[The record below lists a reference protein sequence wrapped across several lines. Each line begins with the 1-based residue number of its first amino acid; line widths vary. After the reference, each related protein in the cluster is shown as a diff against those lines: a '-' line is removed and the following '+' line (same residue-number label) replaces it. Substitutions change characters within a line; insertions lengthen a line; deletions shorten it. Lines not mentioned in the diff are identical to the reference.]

1 MGKEEKRRSAV
12 KRKIIYKNVLKL
24 ALPAVGEMLLY
35 MTIWILDTLMV
46 GRYGGRVSLSAVSLG
61 GELLYTFISIFVTMG
76 IAVAMTSLIS
86 RKLGEGNIKAA
97 NEYANVGFYLGTA
110 TTFFFFIIFNRFSGN
125 LLSLAGAEGEVLE
138 QGGIYLNICSWAM
151 LFTMG
156 RNLLNGI
163 LRGEQ
168 NTKIPLYSSAIMTV
182 TNLTLDYLLIFGIGI
197 FPELGV
203 KGAAIATVAS
213 AVAAFVYTFNYVQ
226 KKNGI
231 KITLDY
237 LGLVK
242 VKGLELIRLGLPA
255 SFQEASSSLS
265 RLFVI
270 FMIMRSGDI
279 NFSANQIAVT
289 TESLSFMPGWGFAVA
304 STTMAGFKYGEK
316 KYQELRDVVRANLE
330 LAMMVMGTTA
340 VIFFIFPEKLVSLF
354 IKSDEVE
361 VIRLASLCIRIGA
374 FEQLQLAVT
383 MVLDGVLKGM
393 GDTKSPFIISAVSG
407 WLIRVPM
414 ACVIFLVLKLP
425 IYYMWYAQVVQ
436 WSVQG
441 GVIYLIYRRK
451 MDALIKGSKVQVKG
465 EL

>member
-1 MGKEEKRRSAV
+1 MERGRV
-12 KRKIIYKNVLKL
+12 YKDVLKL

-86 RKLGEGNIKAA
+86 RKRGEGDIEKA
-97 NEYANVGFYLGTA
+97 NEYANVGFYIGTGM
-110 TTFFFFIIFNRFSGN
+110 TLVFFVIFKGFSGN
-125 LLSLAGAEGEVLE
+125 LLEIAGARGQVLE
-138 QGGIYLNICSWAM
+138 EGSLYLSICSWAM

-156 RNLLNGI
+156 RHLLNAI

-168 NTKIPLYSSAIMTV
+168 NTRIPLYSSAIMMV
-182 TNLTLDYLLIFGIGI
+182 TNLSLDYLLIFGVGI

-203 KGAAIATVAS
+203 RGAAIATVVS
-213 AVAAFVYTFNYVQ
+213 GIAAFIYTLNYVQ
-226 KKNGI
+226 RKNGI
-231 KITLDY
+231 RISLKYIH
-237 LGLVK
+237 
-242 VKGLELIRLGLPA
+242 LIRGKSVEMIRLALPA

-265 RLFVI
+265 RLLVV
-270 FMIMRSGDI
+270 FMIMRSGEV
-279 NFSANQIAVT
+279 NFSANQIAIT

-316 KYQELRDVVRANLE
+316 KYRELREVVRANLE

-340 VIFFIFPEKLVSLF
+340 IIFLVFPEKLVSLF

-361 VIRLASLCIRIGA
+361 VIRLAALCIRIGA

-393 GDTKSPFIISAVSG
+393 GDTRTPFIISAVSA
-407 WLIRVPM
+407 WLIRIPL
-414 ACVIFLVLKLP
+414 ACIIFFILKLP
-425 IYYMWYAQVVQ
+425 IYYMWYAQVAQ
-436 WSVQG
+436 WT
-441 GVIYLIYRRK
+441 IYAGIIYCIYRK
-451 MDALIKGSKVQVKG
+451 KIG
-465 EL
+465 ELVEEEKGMEVETLIEE

>member
-1 MGKEEKRRSAV
+1 MERRKV
-12 KRKIIYKNVLKL
+12 YKDVLKL

-46 GRYGGRVSLSAVSLG
+46 GQYGGRVSLSAVSLG

-86 RKLGEGNIKAA
+86 RKLGEGDLKSA
-97 NEYANVGFYLGTA
+97 NEYANVGVYIGSGMTLV
-110 TTFFFFIIFNRFSGN
+110 FFIVFNRFSGG
-125 LLSLAGAEGEVLE
+125 LLEAAGARGQVLE
-138 QGGIYLNICSWAM
+138 EGSLYLSICSWAM

-156 RNLLNGI
+156 RHLLNAI

-168 NTKIPLYSSAIMTV
+168 NTRVPLYSSAIMMV
-182 TNLTLDYLLIFGIGI
+182 TNLSLDYLLIFGIGI

-203 KGAAIATVAS
+203 RGAAIATVAS
-213 AVAAFVYTFNYVQ
+213 GVAAFIYTLHYVQ
-226 KKNGI
+226 TKDGI
-231 KITLDY
+231 RISLKYIH
-237 LGLVK
+237 LVREK
-242 VKGLELIRLGLPA
+242 SIEMIRLALPA

-265 RLFVI
+265 RLLVV
-270 FMIMRSGDI
+270 FMIMRSGEV

-316 KYQELRDVVRANLE
+316 KYRELREVVRANLE
-330 LAMMVMGTTA
+330 LSMMIMGGTA
-340 VIFFIFPEKLVSLF
+340 IIFLIFPERLVSLF

-361 VIRLASLCIRIGA
+361 VIRLAALCIRIGA

-383 MVLDGVLKGM
+383 MVLDGVLKGT
-393 GDTKSPFIISAVSG
+393 GDTRTPFIISATSA
-407 WLIRVPM
+407 WLIRVPL
-414 ACVIFLVLKLP
+414 ASLIFFVLKLP

-436 WSVQG
+436 WTIHA
-441 GVIYLIYRRK
+441 GVIYYVYRKRIAEIIEVEKGLEVEELIEDSR
-451 MDALIKGSKVQVKG
+451 
-465 EL
+465 

>member
-1 MGKEEKRRSAV
+1 MERRKV
-12 KRKIIYKNVLKL
+12 YKDVLKL

-46 GRYGGRVSLSAVSLG
+46 GQYGGRVSLSAVSLG

-86 RKLGEGNIKAA
+86 RRLGEGDLRSA
-97 NEYANVGFYLGTA
+97 NEYANVGFYIGSGMTLI
-110 TTFFFFIIFNRFSGN
+110 FFIIFNRFSGG
-125 LLSLAGAEGEVLE
+125 LLEVAGARGQVLAEGSL
-138 QGGIYLNICSWAM
+138 YLSICSWAM

-156 RNLLNGI
+156 RHLLNAI

-168 NTKIPLYSSAIMTV
+168 NTRVPLYSSAIMMV
-182 TNLTLDYLLIFGIGI
+182 TNLSLDYLLIFGVGI

-203 KGAAIATVAS
+203 RGAAIATVAS
-213 AVAAFVYTFNYVQ
+213 GIAAFIYTMHYVQ
-226 KKNGI
+226 TKNGI
-231 KITLDY
+231 RISLKY
-237 LGLVK
+237 VH
-242 VKGLELIRLGLPA
+242 LIREKSMEMIRLALPA

-265 RLFVI
+265 RLLVV
-270 FMIMRSGDI
+270 FMIMRSGEV

-304 STTMAGFKYGEK
+304 STTMAGFRFGEK
-316 KYQELRDVVRANLE
+316 KYRELREVVRANLE
-330 LAMMVMGTTA
+330 LSMMVMGGTA
-340 VIFFIFPEKLVSLF
+340 IIFLIFPERLVSLF

-361 VIRLASLCIRIGA
+361 VIRLAALCIRIGA

-393 GDTKSPFIISAVSG
+393 GDTRTPFIISAASA
-407 WLIRVPM
+407 WLIRVPL
-414 ACVIFLVLKLP
+414 ACTIFFILKLP

-436 WSVQG
+436 WTIHA
-441 GVIYLIYRRK
+441 GVIYYIYKKKIAVIIEEEKGLEVENLI
-451 MDALIKGSKVQVKG
+451 
-465 EL
+465 EN